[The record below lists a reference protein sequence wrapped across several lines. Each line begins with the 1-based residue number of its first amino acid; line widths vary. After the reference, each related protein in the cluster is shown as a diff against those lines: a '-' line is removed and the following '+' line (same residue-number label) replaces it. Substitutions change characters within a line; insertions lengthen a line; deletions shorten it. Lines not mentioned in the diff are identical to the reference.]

1 MYHVCSTTKIRNICY
16 DFLWI
21 MGDICYPC
29 GSAVSYSTWNLRS
42 GCTGHRNTDSHL
54 CGISGHLCN
63 RYCRRSGSRN
73 GASVSSWDDK
83 DWLDR
88 ICNECSDR
96 CNWHHGSDNDAVE
109 KDRKEGKNIF
119 EKDQRT
125 GFDGIGSRKGQNASR

>member
-1 MYHVCSTTKIRNICY
+1 MT
-16 DFLWI
+16 FLLDH
-21 MGDICYPC
+21 GGHFGYPC

-63 RYCRRSGSRN
+63 RYVRRSGSRN

-83 DWLDR
+83 DWW
-88 ICNECSDR
+88 IGYVMSAAIA

-109 KDRKEGKNIF
+109 KIEEGKIF
-119 EKDQRT
+119 RKDQRT